1 MRVQFIRLP
10 RSRRGR
16 DAEIEKTELVR
27 ADEDSVHKTADE
39 QMRS

>member
-1 MRVQFIRLP
+1 MKVQFIRRLM
-10 RSRRGR
+10 SRRGR
-16 DAEIEKTELVR
+16 VAEVERTELVR